1 MKLRKAV
8 TNLLVYQKPN
18 EETEVP
24 EVPPRKNEDK
34 GKKHPRSK
42 T

>member
-1 MKLRKAV
+1 MKLRKAI
-8 TNLLVYQKPN
+8 TNLLVYHKPN

-24 EVPPRKNEDK
+24 EVPPPKNENK
-34 GKKHPRSK
+34 GKKHLRSK